1 MPTGLRRAL
10 FWVPDFSVCSHMA
23 GGAREL
29 CGALYKGTNP
39 CHKGS
44 TLIEAVTDFIFLGFK
59 ITVAGE
65 CSHGIKISF
74 LLGRKSI
81 TNLDSRLKTRAITWP
96 TKVHL
101 VKAMVFP

>member
-23 GGAREL
+23 EGAREL
-29 CGALYKGTNP
+29 CGALYKGTNL

-44 TLIEAVTDFIFLGFK
+44 TLMEVVTDFIFLGSK

-96 TKVHL
+96 TKVRL

>member
-1 MPTGLRRAL
+1 
-10 FWVPDFSVCSHMA
+10 MA

-29 CGALYKGTNP
+29 CGALYNGTNP

-44 TLIEAVTDFIFLGFK
+44 TLMEAVTDFIFLGSK
-59 ITVAGE
+59 IIVAGE

-81 TNLDSRLKTRAITWP
+81 TNLDSILKSRAITWP
-96 TKVHL
+96 KKVRL
-101 VKAMVFP
+101 VNAMVFP

>member
-10 FWVPDFSVCSHMA
+10 FWVPDFSMCPHMA

-39 CHKGS
+39 CHKGCI
-44 TLIEAVTDFIFLGFK
+44 LMEAVTDFIFLGSK
-59 ITVAGE
+59 ITVAGD
-65 CSHGIKISF
+65 CSHGTKISF
-74 LLGRKSI
+74 LLGRKSV
-81 TNLDSRLKTRAITWP
+81 TNLDSILKSRAVTWP
-96 TKVHL
+96 TKVRL

>member
-1 MPTGLRRAL
+1 MPTELRRAL
-10 FWVPDFSVCSHMA
+10 FWVPDFSMCSHMV

-29 CGALYKGTNP
+29 CGALYNGTNP

-44 TLIEAVTDFIFLGFK
+44 TLMEAVTDFIFLGSK
-59 ITVAGE
+59 IIVAGE

-81 TNLDSRLKTRAITWP
+81 TNLDSILKSRAITWP
-96 TKVHL
+96 KKVRL
-101 VKAMVFP
+101 VNAMVFP